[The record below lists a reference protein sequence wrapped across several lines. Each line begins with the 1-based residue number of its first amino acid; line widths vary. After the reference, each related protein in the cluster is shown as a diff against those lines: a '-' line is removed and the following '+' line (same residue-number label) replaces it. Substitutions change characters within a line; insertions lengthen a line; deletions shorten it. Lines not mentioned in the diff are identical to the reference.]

1 VGQICVSRCRAWLEP
16 SHDIG
21 PHVRALLKNGAL
33 LRWCVVALV
42 AVRVI
47 VDPPQLYVLALPW
60 LLWAASC
67 NTALLWLGDRLGLPA
82 ATRLAQAVVLADA
95 AALVALVQIFAGDL
109 PGALYGGVTLVLLEA
124 VICWG
129 ARGVLTASSLT
140 LVALAALQDVHCSL
154 LHVPMGWT
162 AIVAQDV
169 VIGVLS
175 TALVMARRLL
185 AHAHDL
191 PHPSQAES
199 PVSSHRLT
207 SREQEVL
214 ALLAE
219 GCSNTMI
226 ARRLHL
232 TESTVKHH
240 VEAILNR
247 LNVRNR
253 AEAVAVASRL
263 GLLH

>member
-1 VGQICVSRCRAWLEP
+1 MSRCRAWLEP
-16 SHDIG
+16 SCDITHHVG
-21 PHVRALLKNGAL
+21 PLLRNSAH

-47 VDPPQLYVLALPW
+47 VDPPQLSLLAVPW
-60 LLWAASC
+60 LLWTASC
-67 NTALLWLGDRLGLPA
+67 NTALVWLGERLRPPA
-82 ATRLAQAVVLADA
+82 ATRVAQAMVIVDA
-95 AALVALVQIFAGDL
+95 ASLVALVQIFAGDP

-129 ARGVLTASSLT
+129 PRGVLTASSLT
-140 LVALAALQDVHCSL
+140 LAALAALQEARCSL
-154 LHVPMGWT
+154 LHVPMSWNG
-162 AIVAQDV
+162 IVAQNV
-169 VIGVLS
+169 VIGLLGA
-175 TALVMARRLL
+175 ALVMAHRL
-185 AHAHDL
+185 HAH
-191 PHPSQAES
+191 PHDPPPPSGAET
-199 PVSSHRLT
+199 PASSHRLT

-214 ALLAE
+214 ALMAQ

-240 VEAILNR
+240 VESILNR

-253 AEAVAVASRL
+253 AGAVAVASRL
-263 GLLH
+263 GLLD